1 VRRATASDGV
11 EIAYDVFGR
20 NQGTPVVMLQGLG
33 TDSRGWALQRFAFG
47 RRHRCFAIDNRG
59 VGGTSKAPRPFSLE
73 QMADDA
79 VAVMD
84 AEGVERAHVMGASM
98 GGVIA
103 QMLAVRHPDRV
114 RSLVLACTSC
124 RHHEWRR
131 ELFAEW
137 ADSVTE
143 RGMGALAGDG
153 LVWLVGPRLHRRFG
167 LWINLLARILLQGT
181 PENFVAQVHAI
192 LDASDELRFEL
203 ATIDVPTLVIT
214 GSQDLLTPLGDAE
227 ELAELIPRARLQELR
242 GAAHGLMVE
251 QPNSFNGAVLR
262 FIADVDNGVAN
273 PGAGTGASAESAEAS
288 AGAVDQPFDQTA

>member
-1 VRRATASDGV
+1 VRRAEARDGTA
-11 EIAYDVFGR
+11 IAYDAFGR
-20 NQGTPVVMLQGLG
+20 ANGTPVVMIQGLG

-47 RRHRCFAIDNRG
+47 RRHRCFTIDNRG
-59 VGGTSKAPRPFSLE
+59 VGGTSNAPRPFSLE

-79 VAVMD
+79 VAVLD

-137 ADSVTE
+137 AEAVSA

-153 LVWLVGPRLHRRFG
+153 LVWLVGPRLQRRFG

-181 PENFVAQVHAI
+181 PENFVAQVQAI

-203 ATIDVPTLVIT
+203 ATIHVPALVIT

-227 ELAELIPRARLQELR
+227 ELAELIPGARLQELR

-251 QPNSFNGAVLR
+251 QPNAFNGAVLR
-262 FIADVDNGVAN
+262 FLADVDSGVA
-273 PGAGTGASAESAEAS
+273 G
-288 AGAVDQPFDQTA
+288 AGAVDADAATGSSVGPVDQTFDQTA